1 MFHLFKLSGAG
12 NTFYLMDLYSPV
24 MNRKTRSNNFA
35 PVKLTTNQRRDLAIK
50 TCSQNSKS
58 SADGLIFLEISKK
71 SDLKWD
77 FYNSDGSRAEM
88 CGNAARCVGLFA
100 STYFANAKFKK
111 SFNLE
116 TRAGNIL
123 ISLIKNKIKNSP
135 RLFKVKMPK
144 IRNYKKCFLQ
154 SIGTFDF
161 VNSGVPHAVV
171 CIPRAKKMINLTRSK
186 PVLNKI
192 TLEIRKMK
200 SFLKAGVNVTFY
212 CSKSSQDKIYS
223 LTYERGVS
231 GYTQA
236 CGTGAV
242 AAAYCYS
249 KTKPFI
255 KRTARGAKKI
265 YEVQAPGGILKV
277 DLSNSRPF
285 LIGPAI
291 FIKN

>member
-12 NTFYLMDLYSPV
+12 NTFYLIDLYSPV
-24 MNRKTRSNNFA
+24 KNRKTSDNLA
-35 PVKLTTNQRRDLAIK
+35 PVKLTTIQRRDLAIK

-100 STYFANAKFKK
+100 STYFASAKFKK
-111 SFNLE
+111 TFNLE

-123 ISLIKNKIKNSP
+123 ISVIKQKIKTSP
-135 RLFKVKMPK
+135 RLFKVKMPN
-144 IRNYKKCFLQ
+144 IRNFKKYFLQ

-171 CIPRAKKMINLTRSK
+171 CIPTEKTMKNLIHSK
-186 PVLNKI
+186 PILNKI
-192 TLEIRKMK
+192 TLQIRKMK
-200 SFLKAGVNVTFY
+200 SFLKTGVNVTFY
-212 CSKSSQDKIYS
+212 CSNASQDKIYS

-255 KRTARGAKKI
+255 KRTARGAKNI

-277 DLSNSRPF
+277 DLSNTRPF